1 MGVPFERA
9 LQKTTSFST
18 KPLSVVDST
27 EAWHARGSEIEP
39 GHTQL
44 LPEHEK
50 KVSKAKICPSVLQ
63 HFRILCFC
71 KITPI
76 FLKNSVLI
84 VLKDG
89 KK

>member
-1 MGVPFERA
+1 MADPFEWGVK
-9 LQKTTSFST
+9 KTINFST
-18 KPLSVVDST
+18 EPLCAVDNT

-44 LPEHEK
+44 LPEHERN
-50 KVSKAKICPSVLQ
+50 VSKAKICPSVLQ

-76 FLKNSVLI
+76 FLKNSVQI